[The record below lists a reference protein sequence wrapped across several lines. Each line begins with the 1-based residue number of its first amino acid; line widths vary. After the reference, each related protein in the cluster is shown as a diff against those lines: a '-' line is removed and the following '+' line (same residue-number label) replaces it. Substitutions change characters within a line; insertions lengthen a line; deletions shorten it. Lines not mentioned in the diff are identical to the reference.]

1 MRPRGVQDKAMCWSS
16 FPAKDTG
23 MLVVTD
29 CRCEIC
35 GASGN
40 LEIHHMEPRHMGGS
54 RRPEIEA
61 PSNKAVL
68 CRPCHRSIHERG
80 WLLERSPE
88 AIRVIDRHTGR
99 EIMRRLHAPDFD
111 ASSFFHLLNV
121 MDGSLA
127 DALTQ
132 VPYLDDE
139 QLVEA
144 FRASR
149 SLGKRSWLLQAAILY
164 EAQRRSVYGDR
175 SLEAIARR
183 FETSLRQAEKYALV
197 WRLFFASD
205 GAETSDG
212 QGAKNVNV
220 DAFSLEEPSWYV
232 VAATES
238 PEPQRWLAYAQDK
251 KAESPR
257 YSISDF
263 RGDIQLAAGA
273 GIRVLEET
281 GAPAPGPV
289 PRVPWDCPWVKPYCT
304 RSGRPSP
311 AEECRCEEQTDS
323 NERKPTGR

>member
-1 MRPRGVQDKAMCWSS
+1 
-16 FPAKDTG
+16 
-23 MLVVTD
+23 
-29 CRCEIC
+29 
-35 GASGN
+35 
-40 LEIHHMEPRHMGGS
+40 MGGS
-54 RRPEIEA
+54 KDP
-61 PSNKAVL
+61 AVHAEENLTTL
-68 CRPCHRSIHERG
+68 CRSCHRNIHEDG
-80 WLLERSPE
+80 WELERSPE
-88 AIRVIDRHTGR
+88 GIRITDRHTGH

-111 ASSFFHLLNV
+111 ASSFFQLLNV

-132 VPYLDDE
+132 LPYLDDE

-205 GAETSDG
+205 GTEGSDG

-263 RGDIQLAAGA
+263 RGDIQQAGGA
-273 GIRVLEET
+273 DIRVLEERMPQSP
-281 GAPAPGPV
+281 GPAP
-289 PRVPWDCPWVKPYCT
+289 RIPWDCPWVKPYCT
-304 RSGRPSP
+304 RSGKPVL
-311 AEECRCEEQTDS
+311 AEDCRCEAAL
-323 NERKPTGR
+323 